1 MSRTTDEP
9 TPGLSQAVRLGVLD
23 VGSNTAHL
31 QVVDVYPGGSPAPLH
46 SVKAQIGLSED
57 IDRHGVI
64 SPDGLDRLVQAVQEC
79 VAEAEAYGVAELV
92 PFGTSSVRDAPNRI
106 EACKLIR
113 RATGVDMSFFS
124 GEAEAGLTFLAARRW
139 YGWQSGRMLMLDI
152 GGGTVELA
160 IGRGEE
166 PELAVSLPLGA
177 WRLTRRYLSQ
187 DPPTAQE
194 VKKLRRRLREVLAP
208 TIAAFREQPDP
219 QLVVAVSKIFTQLA
233 KLTAAPEAE
242 GPLLLEYRELR
253 RWIPKLARMT
263 TAERAA
269 LPGIS
274 PARARTIV
282 AGAVLARILLE
293 LLDVPRVEICPW
305 GLREGI
311 LLRHLDDSSTAPAN
325 GESGE

>member
-1 MSRTTDEP
+1 MRKTTDQSMP
-9 TPGLSQAVRLGVLD
+9 ALSQAVRLGVLD

-31 QVVDVYPGGSPAPLH
+31 QVVDVYPGGSPDPLH

-64 SPDGLDRLVQAVQEC
+64 SPEGMERLVRAVRRC

-92 PFGTSSVRDAPNRI
+92 PFGTSSVRDAPNRT
-106 EACKLIR
+106 EACKQIR
-113 RATGVDMSFFS
+113 RATGVDMAFFS

-139 YGWQSGRMLMLDI
+139 YGWQVGRMLMLDI

-160 IGRGEE
+160 AGRGEE

-194 VKKLRRRLREVLAP
+194 VKKLRRRLREVLTP

-219 QLVVAVSKIFTQLA
+219 QRVVAVSKIFTQLA
-233 KLTAAPEAE
+233 KLTSGPEAGE
-242 GPLLLEYRELR
+242 PLALEYRELR
-253 RWIPKLARMT
+253 RWIPKLARMPA
-263 TAERAA
+263 AERAQ

-274 PARARTIV
+274 AARARNIV
-282 AGAVLARILLE
+282 AGAVLARTLME

-305 GLREGI
+305 GIREGI
-311 LLRHLDDSSTAPAN
+311 LLRHLDDSGGTAAN